1 MKNNE
6 IFERMNELGAQRI
19 PFLFLIDF
27 KKENGNVIPLS
38 ELNDTIHYQID
49 SIPIH
54 SDITFHLKKNPI
66 SFARYK
72 KQFKEVQHSFQSGET
87 TLINLTCAT
96 PIEIDLTL
104 EEIYT
109 NSNAKYKVFK
119 KDDFVCFSPETFV
132 KMKKGKIYS
141 YPMKG
146 TIDASLENAK
156 DKILSNPKELA
167 EHTATVELIKKDL
180 EKVSK
185 DISIPKFRYVEEV
198 KTHEGT
204 LLQVSSEVSGVLPAD
219 FQNNLGDIFDALLPA
234 GSICGS
240 PKEASYNLIQTVE
253 KYPRNYYTGIFGV
266 FDGENVDSAVL
277 IRFIEKTKEGLVFK
291 SGGGVTAKSKAEWE
305 YNEMIEKVYVP
316 IH

>member
-1 MKNNE
+1 MKGNE

-27 KKENGNVIPLS
+27 KKENGKVIPLS
-38 ELNDTIHYQID
+38 ELTDAISYQID

-54 SDITFHLKKNPI
+54 STITFHFKKNPI
-66 SFARYK
+66 PFDVYK
-72 KQFKEVQHSFQSGET
+72 KQFEKVQQSFQSGKT
-87 TLINLTCAT
+87 VLINLTSAT

-132 KMKKGKIYS
+132 KMKNGKIYS

-156 DKILSNPKELA
+156 EKILSDPKELA
-167 EHTATVELIKKDL
+167 EHTSTVALIKKDL

-185 DISIPKFRYVEEV
+185 DILVSKFRYVEEV

-240 PKEASYNLIQTVE
+240 PKEASYDLIQAVE
-253 KYPRNYYTGIFGV
+253 NYPRNYYTGIFGV

-277 IRFIEKTKEGLVFK
+277 IRFIEKTNEGLVFK
-291 SGGGVTAKSKAEWE
+291 SGGGVTAQSKSELE

-316 IH
+316 IN